1 MKKDKDITMKYW
13 LEYKA
18 AIESYDDK
26 EWDELTESE
35 FVEICKAQGD
45 WAADIYFILL
55 SGPSLVIRN
64 KS

>member
-1 MKKDKDITMKYW
+1 MKYW

-55 SGPSLVIRN
+55 SGPSLVIRS